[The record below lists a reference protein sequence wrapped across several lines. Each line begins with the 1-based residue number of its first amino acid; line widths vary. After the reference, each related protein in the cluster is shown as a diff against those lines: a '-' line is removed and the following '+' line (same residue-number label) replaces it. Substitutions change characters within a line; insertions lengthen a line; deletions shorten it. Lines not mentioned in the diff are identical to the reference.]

1 MLVGLAKAKM
11 AKTIEALEKDKAELK
26 AKEENLKRDIEKLKK
41 SVCSLALWI
50 SGRAEAEVDVRA
62 ESKAEEKMDAEDEVV
77 DKEQVTIPKA
87 MGSAIIGPGGQRIRR
102 IRAESRA
109 GIIISEANEDEKRV
123 ITIEGTQKQI
133 QTALY
138 LLQQAVKFEADKDKT
153 V

>member
-1 MLVGLAKAKM
+1 MENKQSAGGPPNEPTSGRKNKSHDERKCKGDPKHCQMKWDCESKGASDMLVGLAKAKM

-41 SVCSLALWI
+41 SGRSLALWI

-87 MGSAIIGPGGQRIRR
+87 APSSAPAARGSG
-102 IRAESRA
+102 
-109 GIIISEANEDEKRV
+109 
-123 ITIEGTQKQI
+123 
-133 QTALY
+133 
-138 LLQQAVKFEADKDKT
+138 
-153 V
+153 